1 VVAALLTREG
11 RRIKL
16 IDETRLATLFQDSL
30 A

>member
-1 VVAALLTREG
+1 VVAALLTWEE

-16 IDETRLATLFQDSL
+16 IDEGRLATLFQGAL